1 MFSSQNDSLSLEM
14 LIPSCST
21 YLLKKTTIVPH
32 TVACW
37 AHNTDI
43 LFLCYKTQLL
53 LFSYSL
59 MSNSVTTQTIQPTKF
74 LCPWNFPGKIT
85 GVCCHFLL
93 QGIFLTQGSNMCLQI
108 SCISGRFFTTEPL
121 WKLIK
126 LIIYLEKLTAFM
138 EKKIKLYINLI

>member
-1 MFSSQNDSLSLEM
+1 MEV

-53 LFSYSL
+53 FSYSL
-59 MSNSVTTQTIQPTKF
+59 MSNLATPQTIQPTRL

-85 GVCCHFLL
+85 GVGCHFLL
-93 QGIFLTQGSNMCLQI
+93 QRIFLTQGSNMCLHI
-108 SCISGRFFTTEPL
+108 SCIAGGFFTTEPL

-126 LIIYLEKLTAFM
+126 PSIYLEELVAFR
-138 EKKIKLYINLI
+138 EKKNQTLHKLDIKCY